1 MSANIIIVK
10 KKKQAHQGHHGGA
23 WKVAYADFV
32 TAMMAFFLVMWII
45 GMKKDVKG
53 AIASYF
59 RDPGVFETTAGALV
73 GGGAGTLDGTTSPP
87 SADIVEEAARKVLEQ
102 AARRIREELAR
113 DVSLKGLGKQVEVTL
128 TKEGLRIELLDS
140 EESMFFDSGS
150 AQLKPM
156 TGHMLSLIAG
166 ELGRLARPVILEGH
180 TDSRP
185 YAGERSYSNWE
196 LSADRANAAR
206 RVMEASGLRPEQV
219 RNVRGYAD
227 RVLRLPDAPLDP
239 RNRRVSIVVPLDSQ
253 MIRPS

>member
-1 MSANIIIVK
+1 
-10 KKKQAHQGHHGGA
+10 
-23 WKVAYADFV
+23 
-32 TAMMAFFLVMWII
+32 
-45 GMKKDVKG
+45 
-53 AIASYF
+53 
-59 RDPGVFETTAGALV
+59 
-73 GGGAGTLDGTTSPP
+73 
-87 SADIVEEAARKVLEQ
+87 
-102 AARRIREELAR
+102 
-113 DVSLKGLGKQVEVTL
+113 
-128 TKEGLRIELLDS
+128 
-140 EESMFFDSGS
+140 
-150 AQLKPM
+150 
-156 TGHMLSLIAG
+156 MLSLIGG